1 MKTISINS
9 KKGMQYINAYERS
22 KATELTHIYKKCS
35 YNKEQAYAECR
46 THAENHGAENMRIIG
61 HTCNFFSC
69 AAKSK
74 DGLIVYTHANTYI
87 VK

>member
-9 KKGMQYINAYERS
+9 KKGMHYIQAYERS
-22 KATELTHIYKKCS
+22 KATELTDVYKKCS
-35 YNKEQAYAECR
+35 YNKKQAYAECR
-46 THAENHGAENMRIIG
+46 THSANLGAENMRIIG
-61 HTCNFFSC
+61 HNCNFFSC

-74 DGLIVYTHANTYI
+74 YGLIVYTPSQNYI

>member
-1 MKTISINS
+1 MKTISIHS
-9 KKGMQYINAYERS
+9 QKGMHYINAYERS
-22 KATELTHIYKKCS
+22 KAANLHDVYKNPS
-35 YNKEQAYAECR
+35 SNKMHAYYDCMEDAEK
-46 THAENHGAENMRIIG
+46 HNAENMRIIA
-61 HTCNFFSC
+61 HNCNFFSC

>member
-1 MKTISINS
+1 MKTISIHS

-22 KATELTHIYKKCS
+22 KATELTHVYKKCS
-35 YNKEQAYAECR
+35 YNKEQAYAKCR

-61 HTCNFFSC
+61 HNYNFFSC

-74 DGLIVYTHANTYI
+74 EGLIVYTPSHNYI

>member
-1 MKTISINS
+1 MKTISIHS
-9 KKGMQYINAYERS
+9 KKGMYYVESYNRS
-22 KATELTHIYKKCS
+22 KDTNLHDVYKTPSC
-35 YNKEQAYAECR
+35 NKMQAYKDCMKD
-46 THAENHGAENMRIIG
+46 AENHGAENMRIIG
-61 HTCNFFSC
+61 HNSSVFSC